1 MNNKKTKI
9 LVLSFLLALALAWGL
24 MVNLS
29 PREVSADAVTNYN
42 TSTWS
47 AGATTY
53 ITTGGN
59 TAGQDVSGYGSAVI
73 HVINDG
79 STTTSTLTVTPM
91 YSNQTLNCS
100 VVTNWFTGT
109 DYIFYSSGAVGA
121 LSQVVGAEI
130 TVTVNTTAALGL
142 SSTGS
147 TTITSGGLPY
157 VVTTTYTYNDPVTY
171 TVQAASSA
179 GAGKNSVA
187 QAFTVSSDTF
197 TGREVRIYG
206 RCMRL
211 TYDVS
216 NGTIT
221 PTVYVMTRDFYEN

>member
-1 MNNKKTKI
+1 MNGKTRF
-9 LVLSFLLALALAWGL
+9 LVLSLLLALALAWGL
-24 MVNLS
+24 MANLS

-42 TSTWS
+42 TTTWS

-53 ITTGGN
+53 ITTGGD
-59 TAGQDVSGYGSAVI
+59 TGGKDVSGYGSAVI

-91 YSNQTLNCS
+91 YSNQTVNCT
-100 VVTNWFTGT
+100 VATDWFTGT
-109 DYIFYSSGAVGA
+109 DYIFYSDGAVGA

-130 TVTVNTTAALGL
+130 SYTVNTTAALSL

-157 VVTTTYTYNDPVTY
+157 VITSTYTYHDPVTY
-171 TVQAASSA
+171 TVQAAISA
-179 GAGKNSVA
+179 GAGSNSLA
-187 QAFTVSSDTF
+187 QAFTVSSDTY
-197 TGREVRIYG
+197 TGREVRVYG
-206 RCMRL
+206 RCMML
-211 TYDVS
+211 DYGVS

-221 PTVYVMTRDFYEN
+221 PTTYVMTRDFYEN